1 MTTRAKSGVFKP
13 KALLKKI
20 TPRCTKDAMQ
30 DPQWLAAMKDEYMA
44 LMQNKTWDLVPLP
57 PHRKAIGSKWIYR
70 LKYNVDGSVARHKAR
85 LVA

>member
-13 KALLKKI
+13 KALLKEI

-30 DPQWLAAMKDEYMA
+30 DPQWLDTMKEEYMV
-44 LMQNKTWDLVPLP
+44 LTQNKTWYLVPLP

-70 LKYNVDGSVARHKAR
+70 LKYNV
-85 LVA
+85 